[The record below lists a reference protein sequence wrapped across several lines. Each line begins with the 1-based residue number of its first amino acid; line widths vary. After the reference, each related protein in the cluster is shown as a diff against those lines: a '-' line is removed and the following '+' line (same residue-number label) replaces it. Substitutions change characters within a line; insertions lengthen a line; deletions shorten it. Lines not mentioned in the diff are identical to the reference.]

1 MSTNRDND
9 RNTNQTEHEDG
20 RRMSGLKAS
29 EGGRGDPD
37 KASPAAIERY
47 LKGINFP
54 SNKQGLI
61 SRAKENNAP
70 DDVLRVLD
78 RFEEKDYHTVI
89 DVSKEVGRVE

>member
-9 RNTNQTEHEDG
+9 RNTNQTEHED
-20 RRMSGLKAS
+20 
-29 EGGRGDPD
+29 GRGDPD